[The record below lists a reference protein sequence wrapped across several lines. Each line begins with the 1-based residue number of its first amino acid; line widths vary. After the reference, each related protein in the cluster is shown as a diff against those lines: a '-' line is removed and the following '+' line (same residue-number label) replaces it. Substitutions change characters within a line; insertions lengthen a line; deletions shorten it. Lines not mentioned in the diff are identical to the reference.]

1 MTATILRTKST
12 SQFRRES
19 ADYTAIVS
27 GKAAWNGHSIEIDA
41 PENGAP
47 PHGAQCM
54 SGAGVKLHRRR
65 LIGGALGFVAAGLGP
80 IARGRAESSLAVTA
94 ALQGAIADAA
104 RAGRPYALPAGT
116 IHTSSLHLPDGAR
129 LVGVPG
135 ATRLVLEGEG
145 PLLSADR
152 AARIALSGLALD
164 GADRALGADRGLV
177 DFSNIGEAAISDC
190 VVERSGGVGLRLRA
204 CGGRI
209 ERNAV
214 RDIADGGIFTT
225 DATGLVIS
233 DNRVDRCGDNGIQV
247 WRSVRGDDGAR
258 ISGNRVSDI
267 RNVSG
272 GTGQYGNGI
281 SIFRAG
287 GVLVTNNTIRRCAF
301 SAVRN
306 NGGAGVIISAN
317 SCADLGEI
325 AIFAEFE
332 FEGCIISDNS
342 IDGAV
347 GGVDMA
353 NFAGSQGRAA
363 VCSGNIIRNLK
374 PTPSHSG
381 HEFGYE
387 SGIKVEADATVV
399 GNVIEG
405 APWVGILVGWGP
417 YLRDVAVHGN
427 VVRDAPIGIGVTVVE
442 GAGSAVIA
450 DNMISGASRGAVL
463 AMNWDRPVTADLARG
478 GSAPPQLTISGNQA
492 R

>member
-1 MTATILRTKST
+1 
-12 SQFRRES
+12 
-19 ADYTAIVS
+19 
-27 GKAAWNGHSIEIDA
+27 
-41 PENGAP
+41 
-47 PHGAQCM
+47 M
-54 SGAGVKLHRRR
+54 SGAGVKLDRRR
-65 LIGGALGFVAAGLGP
+65 LIGGALGFLAAGFGSIP
-80 IARGRAESSLAVTA
+80 RGRAEGPASTSALVGAV
-94 ALQGAIADAA
+94 ADAA

-116 IHTSSLHLPDGAR
+116 IHTSRLHLPDGAR
-129 LVGVPG
+129 LIGVPG
-135 ATRLVLEGEG
+135 ATRLVLDGEG

-152 AARIALSGLALD
+152 AARISLSGLVLD
-164 GADRALGADRGLV
+164 GAGRSLDDDHGLV
-177 DFSNIGEAAISDC
+177 DFSNVGEAAISEC

-209 ERNAV
+209 ERCAI
-214 RDIADGGIFTT
+214 RDIVAGGIFTT
-225 DATGLVIS
+225 DATGLVIA

-306 NGGAGVIISAN
+306 NGGAGVVISEN
-317 SCADLGEI
+317 SCADLGET

-347 GGVDMA
+347 CGVQMV
-353 NFAGSQGRAA
+353 NFLGSQGRAA
-363 VCSGNIIRNLK
+363 VCSGNIIRNLR
-374 PTPSHSG
+374 PSPSHSG

-387 SGIKVEADATVV
+387 SGIKVEADATIG

-405 APWVGILVGWGP
+405 APWVGILVGWGAS
-417 YLRDVAVHGN
+417 LRDVAVQGN
-427 VVRDAPIGIGVTVVE
+427 VVRDAPIGIGVSIVA

-450 DNMISGASRGAVL
+450 DNMISGANVGAVL
-463 AMNWDRPVTADLARG
+463 GMNLDRPATSDLARG
-478 GSAPPQLTISGNQA
+478 GAAPAQLTVSGNQV

>member
-1 MTATILRTKST
+1 M
-12 SQFRRES
+12 
-19 ADYTAIVS
+19 
-27 GKAAWNGHSIEIDA
+27 
-41 PENGAP
+41 
-47 PHGAQCM
+47 
-54 SGAGVKLHRRR
+54 
-65 LIGGALGFVAAGLGP
+65 
-80 IARGRAESSLAVTA
+80 
-94 ALQGAIADAA
+94 
-104 RAGRPYALPAGT
+104 
-116 IHTSSLHLPDGAR
+116 
-129 LVGVPG
+129 PG

-145 PLLSADR
+145 PLLFADR
-152 AARIALSGLALD
+152 AARIALSGLVLD
-164 GADRALGADRGLV
+164 GADRSLGDDRGLV
-177 DFSNIGEAAISDC
+177 DFSNVGEATISDC

-209 ERNAV
+209 ERNAI
-214 RDIADGGIFTT
+214 RDIAAGGVFTT
-225 DATGLVIS
+225 DATGLIIS
-233 DNRVDRCGDNGIQV
+233 DNRLDRCGDNGIQV
-247 WRSVRGDDGAR
+247 WRSIRGDDGAR
-258 ISGNRVSDI
+258 VSGNRVSDI

-306 NGGAGVIISAN
+306 NGGAGVIISEN

-325 AIFAEFE
+325 AILAEFE

-347 GGVDMA
+347 GSVEMA
-353 NFAGSQGRAA
+353 NFASNGKAA
-363 VCSGNIIRNLK
+363 PPSAPAISVFVRSEAEPK
-374 PTPSHSG
+374 PFSG

-387 SGIKVEADATVV
+387 CGIKVEADATVV

-417 YLRDVAVHGN
+417 SLRDVAVQGN
-427 VVRDAPIGIGVTVVE
+427 VVRDAPIGIGVSIVD

-450 DNMISGASRGAVL
+450 DNMISAASRGAVL
-463 AMNWDRPVTADLARG
+463 GMNWDRPVTSDLARG
-478 GSAPPQLTISGNQA
+478 GAAPPQLRVSGNQV